1 MKKKP
6 PEHENLERWMVSYAD
21 FMTLL
26 FALFV
31 VLYAFAMAKQSDAKS
46 IAESIAQ
53 AFNEASVV
61 NSPGGAL
68 LVPGSLAT
76 QLAEE
81 VQEAVKQQ
89 LDASQG
95 DTGKQIIENGGVMM
109 NFQTT
114 STVSQEERDD
124 TTSGS
129 DDERDGQNNAD
140 SATSAGDLV
149 ISENE
154 TSRNENPKSNEPDG
168 GSQTGEGGLQ
178 AGGSADAFERG
189 GKDQVDADTIGEG
202 KVGTH
207 FDAVRRS
214 ISETVSES
222 GMENFID
229 INEDPHWLSIN
240 INSGLLF
247 AEDSASVL
255 AASRPVIQKI
265 AVVLSGINNY
275 VRIRG
280 YTDDSFIPN
289 GIFRNS
295 WDLSANRAVSVL
307 NELEKSGIN
316 PERMAIEKL
325 FLHQAKIDTVKV
337 QDAMV
342 IQQAE
347 SRINYFIANLGSRE
361 KVEEYF
367 RKPLPEL
374 KEQMIE
380 VIRNQYTVQ
389 EVQRNLTKDV
399 KATPSDVR
407 KYYATL
413 PPDSIPYIPQQVEVK
428 LLSLNP
434 VIPQQEID
442 DVKARLRDFTNK
454 INSGENEFSTLAIL
468 YSEDG
473 SSMYG
478 GEIGFKSRSELVPE
492 FASVAFNL
500 NDTKKVSKIVET
512 EFGYHIIQ
520 LIEKRGDRINCRH
533 ILLKPKV
540 AQKDLDEAKT
550 RLDSIRKDMLDGKF
564 TFEEATQW
572 ISQDKDTK
580 NNKGIMVNRRTSSTK
595 FEMADLPQEIA
606 KVVDKMEV
614 GDISEPFIMIDQSRN
629 KEIVAI
635 VKLSRRIEG
644 HKANLS
650 DDYQILKNMYE
661 NNRKAKIIDDWVVKK
676 QKETYVRIDDD
687 WRNCE
692 FKYSGWIKK

>member
-1 MKKKP
+1 MKIK
-6 PEHENLERWMVSYAD
+6 
-21 FMTLL
+21 
-26 FALFV
+26 FA
-31 VLYAFAMAKQSDAKS
+31 
-46 IAESIAQ
+46 II
-53 AFNEASVV
+53 
-61 NSPGGAL
+61 AL
-68 LVPGSLAT
+68 LLGVAVQASA
-76 QLAEE
+76 QNNIAEE
-81 VQEAVKQQ
+81 VAWVVGDEPIYKSDIEEQYMQ
-89 LDASQG
+89 LQY
-95 DTGKQIIENGGVMM
+95 
-109 NFQTT
+109 
-114 STVSQEERDD
+114 ERQPI
-124 TTSGS
+124 
-129 DDERDGQNNAD
+129 DGNPYC
-140 SATSAGDLV
+140 V
-149 ISENE
+149 I
-154 TSRNENPKSNEPDG
+154 
-168 GSQTGEGGLQ
+168 
-178 AGGSADAFERG
+178 
-189 GKDQVDADTIGEG
+189 
-202 KVGTH
+202 
-207 FDAVRRS
+207 
-214 ISETVSES
+214 
-222 GMENFID
+222 
-229 INEDPHWLSIN
+229 
-240 INSGLLF
+240 
-247 AEDSASVL
+247 
-255 AASRPVIQKI
+255 
-265 AVVLSGINNY
+265 
-275 VRIRG
+275 
-280 YTDDSFIPN
+280 
-289 GIFRNS
+289 
-295 WDLSANRAVSVL
+295 
-307 NELEKSGIN
+307 

-442 DVKARLRDFTNK
+442 DLKARLRDFTNK

>member
-1 MKKKP
+1 MKIK
-6 PEHENLERWMVSYAD
+6 
-21 FMTLL
+21 
-26 FALFV
+26 FA
-31 VLYAFAMAKQSDAKS
+31 
-46 IAESIAQ
+46 II
-53 AFNEASVV
+53 
-61 NSPGGAL
+61 AL
-68 LVPGSLAT
+68 LLGVAVQASA
-76 QLAEE
+76 QNNIAEE
-81 VQEAVKQQ
+81 VAWVVGDEPIYKSDIEEQYMQ
-89 LDASQG
+89 LQY
-95 DTGKQIIENGGVMM
+95 
-109 NFQTT
+109 
-114 STVSQEERDD
+114 ERQPI
-124 TTSGS
+124 
-129 DDERDGQNNAD
+129 DGNPYC
-140 SATSAGDLV
+140 V
-149 ISENE
+149 I
-154 TSRNENPKSNEPDG
+154 
-168 GSQTGEGGLQ
+168 
-178 AGGSADAFERG
+178 
-189 GKDQVDADTIGEG
+189 
-202 KVGTH
+202 
-207 FDAVRRS
+207 
-214 ISETVSES
+214 
-222 GMENFID
+222 
-229 INEDPHWLSIN
+229 
-240 INSGLLF
+240 
-247 AEDSASVL
+247 
-255 AASRPVIQKI
+255 
-265 AVVLSGINNY
+265 
-275 VRIRG
+275 
-280 YTDDSFIPN
+280 
-289 GIFRNS
+289 
-295 WDLSANRAVSVL
+295 
-307 NELEKSGIN
+307 

-454 INSGENEFSTLAIL
+454 INAGENEFSTLAIL